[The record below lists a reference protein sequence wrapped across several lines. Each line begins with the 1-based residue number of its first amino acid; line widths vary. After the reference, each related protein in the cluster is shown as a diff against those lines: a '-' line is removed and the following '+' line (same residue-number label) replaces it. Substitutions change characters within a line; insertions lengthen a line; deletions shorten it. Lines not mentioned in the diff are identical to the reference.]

1 MNHTSR
7 DVSKLLN
14 NLRKEEEDSLS
25 SNSFVGAIA
34 SGYKYAL
41 VITSIVGM
49 GMCCFLSVCIQD
61 HAVGLIFGMIGAF
74 ALLLLPTYFSY
85 RCYVD
90 KITIKTK
97 YYVLFV
103 KVSKEVLWK
112 DVEYKVVKRDSNE
125 EAYAIRLYNSKKKRL
140 ISFDYG
146 VVGFEKILKI
156 AKSVPKLK

>member
-7 DVSKLLN
+7 NVSKLLN
-14 NLRKEEEDSLS
+14 NLRKQEEDSLS

-61 HAVGLIFGMIGAF
+61 HAVGLIFGTIGAF
-74 ALLLLPTYFSY
+74 TLLLLPTYFSY

-97 YYVLFV
+97 YYVIFV
-103 KVSKEVLWK
+103 KVSKEVRWK
-112 DVEYKVVKRDSNE
+112 DVEYKVVRRDSDG

-140 ISFDYG
+140 ISFDYA
-146 VVGFEKILKI
+146 VVGFERILKM
-156 AKSVPKLK
+156 AKRVPKLK